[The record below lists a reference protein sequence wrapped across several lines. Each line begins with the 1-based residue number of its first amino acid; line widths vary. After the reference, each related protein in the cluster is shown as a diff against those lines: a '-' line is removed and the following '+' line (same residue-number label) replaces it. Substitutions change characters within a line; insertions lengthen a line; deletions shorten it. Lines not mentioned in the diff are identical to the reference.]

1 MVELAARYGL
11 AEPVRIGRIAQK
23 HGIPSRFLVQILLQ
37 LKGAGYVASLRGA
50 AGGYR
55 LIKSPEKV
63 TLGAIMSVIEGQE
76 SLTSS
81 AAVLSPAVNV
91 LMSVWQDIARSQRKR
106 LETTTLADLVE
117 RTREH
122 SEPMYYI

>member
-11 AEPVRIGRIAQK
+11 AEPVRIGKIARE
-23 HGIPSRFLVQILLQ
+23 HGIPPRFLVQILLQ

-55 LIKSPEKV
+55 LIKSPEEV

-76 SLTSS
+76 RLTSS
-81 AAVLSPAVNV
+81 AAVLSPAVSV
-91 LMSVWQDIARSQRKR
+91 LMSVWQDIAKSQRKR
-106 LETTTLADLVE
+106 LEATTLADLVE

-122 SEPMYYI
+122 SGPMYYI